1 MEKQIDLSTW
11 KRKEIFDFFSHA
23 SNPYYMVT
31 FRIDVAPL
39 YAYVKKHHLSFY
51 YSLVYLCTQA
61 INDVEAF
68 RYTIRGEQVFYLDP
82 RIPSFTDLKKDSK
95 YFHIVTM
102 PTMGS
107 LAEFN
112 EEARKRSA
120 AQQFFLDTSQET
132 DRVIYFSCLPW
143 VDLTALTNERDFSS
157 PRQQKRLHPPHRLGK
172 IRPKRRPPGTWHF
185 YRSKPPSHR
194 WPAHRTVC
202 AEAGKIDWGV
212 VATPP
217 A

>member
-1 MEKQIDLSTW
+1 MEKQIDLSAW
-11 KRKEIFDFFSHA
+11 KRKEIFVFFSHA

-82 RIPSFTDLKKDSK
+82 RIPSFTDLKKDSE

-157 PRQQKRLHPPHRLGK
+157 PDSKNDSIPRIAWGKYVPNGDRLELGISIEVNHRL
-172 IRPKRRPPGTWHF
+172 
-185 YRSKPPSHR
+185 
-194 WPAHRTVC
+194 
-202 AEAGKIDWGV
+202 IDGLHIGQF
-212 VATPP
+212 AQRLEKLIGEL
-217 A
+217 

>member
-1 MEKQIDLSTW
+1 MEKQIDLSAW

-39 YAYVKKHHLSFY
+39 YAYVKEHHLSFY

-61 INDVEAF
+61 INEVEAF

-82 RIPSFTDLKKDSK
+82 RIPSFTDLKKDSE

-120 AQQFFLDTSQET
+120 AQHFFW
-132 DRVIYFSCLPW
+132 IP
-143 VDLTALTNERDFSS
+143 
-157 PRQQKRLHPPHRLGK
+157 PR
-172 IRPKRRPPGTWHF
+172 
-185 YRSKPPSHR
+185 KP
-194 WPAHRTVC
+194 TV
-202 AEAGKIDWGV
+202 
-212 VATPP
+212 
-217 A
+217 

>member
-82 RIPSFTDLKKDSK
+82 RIPSFTDLKKDSE

-102 PTMGS
+102 PTINS

-112 EEARKRSA
+112 AEARKRSA
-120 AQQFFLDTSQET
+120 AQQFFLDTTQET

-143 VDLTALTNERDFSS
+143 VDLTALTNEHDFSS
-157 PRQQKRLHPPHRLGK
+157 PDSKNDSIPRIAWGKYVPNGDRLELGISIEVNHRL
-172 IRPKRRPPGTWHF
+172 
-185 YRSKPPSHR
+185 
-194 WPAHRTVC
+194 
-202 AEAGKIDWGV
+202 IDGLHIGQF
-212 VATPP
+212 AQRLEKLIGEL
-217 A
+217 

>member
-1 MEKQIDLSTW
+1 MEKQIDLSSW

-39 YAYVKKHHLSFY
+39 YAYVKEHHLSFY

-61 INDVEAF
+61 INEVDAF
-68 RYTIRGEQVFYLDP
+68 RYTIRGTQVFYLDP
-82 RIPSFTDLKKDSK
+82 RIPSFTDLKKDSE

-143 VDLTALTNERDFSS
+143 FQLPAQKIALFFSS
-157 PRQQKRLHPPHRLGK
+157 PETNHDSIPRIAWGKYVPNGDRLELGISIEVNHRL
-172 IRPKRRPPGTWHF
+172 
-185 YRSKPPSHR
+185 
-194 WPAHRTVC
+194 
-202 AEAGKIDWGV
+202 IDGLHIGQF
-212 VATPP
+212 AQRLEKLIGEL
-217 A
+217 

>member
-1 MEKQIDLSTW
+1 
-11 KRKEIFDFFSHA
+11 
-23 SNPYYMVT
+23 MVT

-39 YAYVKKHHLSFY
+39 YAYVKEHHLSFY

-82 RIPSFTDLKKDSK
+82 RIPSFTDLKKDSE

-143 VDLTALTNERDFSS
+143 LDLTALTNERDFSS
-157 PRQQKRLHPPHRLGK
+157 HDSKNDSIPRIAWGKYVPNGDRLELGISIEVNHRL
-172 IRPKRRPPGTWHF
+172 
-185 YRSKPPSHR
+185 
-194 WPAHRTVC
+194 
-202 AEAGKIDWGV
+202 IDGLHIGQF
-212 VATPP
+212 AQRLEKLIGEL
-217 A
+217 

>member
-1 MEKQIDLSTW
+1 MEKQIDLSSW

-39 YAYVKKHHLSFY
+39 YAYVKEHHLSFY

-61 INDVEAF
+61 INEVEAF

-82 RIPSFTDLKKDSK
+82 RIPSFTDLKKDSE

-132 DRVIYFSCLPW
+132 DRVIY
-143 VDLTALTNERDFSS
+143 S
-157 PRQQKRLHPPHRLGK
+157 PAC
-172 IRPKRRPPGTWHF
+172 PG
-185 YRSKPPSHR
+185 SILPPSQMSAIFPPPTAKTTPS
-194 WPAHRTVC
+194 PASPGENTFQT
-202 AEAGKIDWGV
+202 
-212 VATPP
+212 AT
-217 A
+217 AWNLAFL

>member
-39 YAYVKKHHLSFY
+39 YAYVKKHRLSFY

-82 RIPSFTDLKKDSK
+82 RIPSFTDLKKDSE

-112 EEARKRSA
+112 EEARKRSD

-143 VDLTALTNERDFSS
+143 LDLTALTNTTPS
-157 PRQQKRLHPPHRLGK
+157 PAS
-172 IRPKRRPPGTWHF
+172 PGENT
-185 YRSKPPSHR
+185 S
-194 WPAHRTVC
+194 RT
-202 AEAGKIDWGV
+202 
-212 VATPP
+212 ATAWNSEFP
-217 A
+217 